1 MHAAAGL
8 MWKTEGE
15 GMETSRVVQAD
26 SQNLL
31 ISATYFINSFI
42 YWEYVDE
49 FSYAKHCF
57 SLQTALNDQNWY
69 TSAPW
74 VLCFRGKSEGKWN
87 NHVRLVSYVGG
98 CASSG

>member
-1 MHAAAGL
+1 MLYIDARSSGL
-8 MWKTEGE
+8 NVEDRGR

-31 ISATYFINSFI
+31 ISATSFINSLI
-42 YWEYVDE
+42 YWVYVDE

-74 VLCFRGKSEGKWN
+74 VLYFRGKSEG
-87 NHVRLVSYVGG
+87 NHGTTMLDW
-98 CASSG
+98 